1 MNTFERWLENNRDN
15 LSDNAVG
22 LFRDSLRC
30 FKNNI
35 TRPAYLLAYQGMLLT
50 LRNKILMG
58 KMPSGFREP
67 EWENICKE
75 IRFDGIWDERTYDRV
90 VQRAK
95 DDGTKPAI
103 LNMSPFVREQFQY
116 WRKLRNV
123 CAHYK
128 DFDFKSAHVIT
139 LCAFI
144 ASYLM
149 KISIEGGAVSLLAEF
164 KDYCDPSKYSPMT
177 SLNPLISKIS
187 DMVDEKEM
195 KGFIDS
201 VVHVVAKSHNR
212 DSNEFLKIL
221 LFLDGESNRNVREA
235 TYNFITADIERRNRF
250 IEANPELV
258 GFLLTTPVDVRVYW
272 KKFLKYSPYAHKIAT
287 SLIESGLVPME
298 EINELLNILLVVG
311 YESDRYLGS
320 IDETALRILKRN
332 GYFDLFLKNYID
344 EPHIKRDCKTICYK
358 TNFYMSHL
366 QYLELDI
373 EFVRKMIDL
382 FSELPYPYTLRDRI
396 RDELWVNDEFKNNF
410 KTIAEHNGIEIPDT
424 FLK

>member
-1 MNTFERWLENNRDN
+1 MNTFERWLENNCDN

-22 LFRDSLRC
+22 LFKDSLRC

-58 KMPSGFREP
+58 KMPNGFREP
-67 EWENICKE
+67 EWESICRE
-75 IRFDGIWDERTYDRV
+75 IRSDGIWDERTYDRV

-95 DDGTKPAI
+95 DDGSKPAI
-103 LNMSPFVREQFQY
+103 LNMSQFVREQFQY

-128 DFDFKSAHVIT
+128 DFDLKSAHVLT
-139 LCAFI
+139 LYSFI

-149 KISIEGGAVSLLAEF
+149 KISIEGGAASLIAEF

-187 DMVDEKEM
+187 DMVEEKEM
-195 KGFIDS
+195 DDFINS
-201 VVHVVAKSHNR
+201 VVHIVAGSHNR
-212 DSNEFLKIL
+212 DSNEFLKTL
-221 LFLDGESNRNVREA
+221 LFIDGENNLKVREA

-250 IEANPELV
+250 VEKNPELV
-258 GFLLTTPVDVRVYW
+258 GYLLTTPVEVREYW
-272 KKFLKYSPYAHKIAT
+272 NKFLKYSPYAHKIAI
-287 SLIESGLVPME
+287 SLIESGLVPTR
-298 EINELLNILLVVG
+298 EIPELFNILLVVG
-311 YESDRYLGS
+311 YESDRYLDNL
-320 IDETALRILKRN
+320 DEKALEILGRN
-332 GYFDLFLKNYID
+332 GYFELFFKSYVD
-344 EPHIKRDCKTICYK
+344 ESHIKRNYKALCYK

-366 QYLELDI
+366 QYLDVDI

-382 FSELPYPYTLRDRI
+382 FSELPYPYTLRDRV
-396 RDELWVNDEFKNNF
+396 RDELWTNDTFKNNF
-410 KTIAEHNGIEIPDT
+410 EAIAKENEIAIPDN
-424 FLK
+424 FLH